1 MAHLLG
7 NMAAWAASHWKRSL
21 AIVAVALVALGL
33 AAGAAGGSF
42 VDDFRTPGTESQAA
56 MDVLDKRFPAASG
69 DTANVVFAVESGT
82 LRRSERRAAIER
94 TVEEIRAQPHVTGAP
109 NPFAKDSGQL
119 SENARIAYVP
129 VQYDDTASALG
140 KEPGK
145 RLAQVSELGD
155 RAGLEVSRNGPVVDQ
170 AEQATAPVGE
180 LIGVA
185 VAIIVLTLVFGSVAA
200 MALTLIS
207 ALIALGGGLLLLQF
221 ASAFADFP
229 SFAPT
234 LGVMLGLG
242 AGIDYAL
249 LIVGRYREQLAS
261 GDSVGHSAR
270 VANATAGTSV
280 VAAGAIV
287 VVAIAGLLATGI
299 PFVGQ
304 MGIGSAIII
313 AMVAVGAVT
322 VLPTLMGAFARRLR
336 PKRPEHVEP
345 SQRFARWAGMITR
358 RPLAAA
364 IAGTLVLVLLAVPF
378 ASLRLGQPDDG
389 NDPAGSTTRVA
400 YDRLAEGFG
409 PGFNGPLVLAAT
421 TPADGPGKT
430 TLSQVRQAVAQDPD
444 VAFVS
449 PAQPSPDGDAAVLN
463 VIPKSSPQDER
474 TTELVDRL
482 RDDVLPG
489 ATRGSQV
496 QVYVGGATATL
507 EDLANKIADRLPIF
521 IAMVVGL
528 SVLLLMAVFRS
539 LWVPLVSAALN
550 LLSIAAAY
558 GVVVLVFQDGV
569 GSSLLGVDGE
579 VPIVS
584 FVPLFMFAILF
595 GLSMDYNVFL
605 QSRIREEH
613 IRGAG
618 PQQSVVRAMARVGR
632 IILAAG
638 VIMTSVFLGFVTDP
652 DVVVKTIGLGLAA
665 AILIDVLVVR
675 MVVAP
680 AVMTLLGDRA
690 WTLPAWLDRVLPRI
704 SLEGELHDEERS
716 SERADRERRGSAPGR
731 PAEGAGYL

>member
-7 NMAAWAASHWKRSL
+7 TVAAWAAQHWKRSL
-21 AIVAVALVALGL
+21 AIVAVVLVALGL
-33 AAGAAGGSF
+33 AAGAGGGSF
-42 VDDFRTPGTESQAA
+42 VDDFRTPGTESQSAI
-56 MDVLDKRFPAASG
+56 DVLDERFPAASG

-82 LRRSERRAAIER
+82 LREPERRAAIER
-94 TVEEIRAQPHVTGAP
+94 AVEEIGSQPHVTGAP
-109 NPFAKDSGQL
+109 SPFERRSGRL
-119 SENARIAYVP
+119 SEDARIAYVP

-140 KEPGK
+140 GEPGE
-145 RLAQVSELGD
+145 RLEQASELGE
-155 RAGLEVSRNGPVVDQ
+155 RAGLEVSRNGAVVDQ

-185 VAIIVLTLVFGSVAA
+185 VAIVVLTLVFGSVAA

-207 ALIALGGGLLLLQF
+207 ALIALAGGLLLLQF

-299 PFVGQ
+299 PFVGR

-345 SQRFARWAGMITR
+345 SQRFARWAGLITR
-358 RPLAAA
+358 RPLVAA
-364 IAGTLVLVLLAVPF
+364 IVGGLVLVLLAVPF

-389 NDPAGSTTRVA
+389 NDRAGSTTRVA

-421 TPADGPGKT
+421 TPADGSGTT
-430 TLSQVRQAVAQDPD
+430 TLSRIQAAVAKDPD

-449 PAQPSPDGDAAVLN
+449 PAQPSPSGDAAVLN

-474 TTELVDRL
+474 TSELVDRL

-489 ATRGSQV
+489 TTRGSQV
-496 QVYVGGATATL
+496 DVYVGGATATL
-507 EDLANKIADRLPIF
+507 QDLAGKIAGRLPIF
-521 IAMVVGL
+521 IALVVGL

-539 LWVPLVSAALN
+539 LWVPLVSAAFN

-558 GVVVLVFQDGV
+558 GVVVLVFQQGV
-569 GSSLLGVDGE
+569 GASLLGVDGE

-605 QSRIREEH
+605 QSRIREEYM
-613 IRGAG
+613 RGVG
-618 PQQSVVRAMARVGR
+618 PEQSVVRAMARVGKL
-632 IILAAG
+632 ILAAG

-704 SLEGELHDEERS
+704 SLEGELHDDERP
-716 SERADRERRGSAPGR
+716 AKPAGRERKSRAPGR
-731 PAEGAGYL
+731 PAEDVA